1 MIEIDRNVDYSSHG
15 YRFRNFINLDMDTLK
30 KILFWRNHVDV
41 RKWMYSNEIIP
52 LDNHLAYVAS
62 LHNRADAYY
71 WLVYD
76 PDGDPIGVTYVTSI
90 KKDEDCGELGYYA
103 ISGTYGDGFS
113 FVKECFYFY
122 FHILQFK
129 RFYGSVDA
137 DNVQAYLIDVFLGC
151 QFTSSKTIESICSM
165 KKLYYVCDSLTPED
179 FDSNYEKTIVEY
191 IKFVKNENRKLH

>member
-1 MIEIDRNVDYSSHG
+1 M
-15 YRFRNFINLDMDTLK
+15 L
-30 KILFWRNHVDV
+30 
-41 RKWMYSNEIIP
+41 
-52 LDNHLAYVAS
+52 
-62 LHNRADAYY
+62 YY
-71 WLVYD
+71 HQ
-76 PDGDPIGVTYVTSI
+76 P
-90 KKDEDCGELGYYA
+90 
-103 ISGTYGDGFS
+103 
-113 FVKECFYFY
+113 CFFLLRLLY
-122 FHILQFK
+122 ILQFK